1 MSKEKIIVVQSMH
14 VYFFV
19 KKRWMF
25 VNLCVKEKDES
36 PVALK
41 TKKAKLESRLAQL
54 PNNHILVYFFEQNDF
69 FNQYKER
76 GSLKAV
82 GRDIK

>member
-1 MSKEKIIVVQSMH
+1 MSKAKIIVVQSMH

-41 TKKAKLESRLAQL
+41 TKKAKLEPRLAQL
-54 PNNHILVYFFEQNDF
+54 PNNQILVYFFEQNDF

-76 GSLKAV
+76 ERQSESG
-82 GRDIK
+82 

>member
-1 MSKEKIIVVQSMH
+1 MSKAKIIVVQSMH

-54 PNNHILVYFFEQNDF
+54 PNNQILVYFFEQNDF

-82 GRDIK
+82 RRDIK

>member
-1 MSKEKIIVVQSMH
+1 
-14 VYFFV
+14 
-19 KKRWMF
+19 MF

-54 PNNHILVYFFEQNDF
+54 PNNQILVYFFEQNDF